1 MRRILLLK
9 LTICLFSICF
19 LLGNETAW
27 GQKRDGYLKTDI
39 RDLVLIY
46 QGGVQRMDWNI
57 EHIRPY
63 VVHENRFGKRDWLFD
78 GFLFLEFDS
87 GKGVSF
93 EARNNAPLAKKEDW
107 LWLVDRHFEK
117 GKGIDALNTCINEEI
132 SKLGKPSFK
141 HQLVI
146 SLLQP
151 VEGQKDWGEI
161 DGKKLDFSKEED
173 QLEACKWYIS
183 QLMKQFDKMENRQI
197 ELAGFYWIPE
207 TMLRNK
213 GVVRKVADY
222 IHNLGLK
229 FYWIPYYTAW
239 GYSEWKEL
247 GFDAA
252 YLQPTFFWNPQIKD
266 NRLDRA
272 CELARTYGM
281 GLEMEFDGAAMVNS
295 KKNLRNQGL
304 MYMDAFRR
312 NGVFRNSAL
321 AYYEGGGSIYRFS
334 RSDVPED
341 KQFIDTLAYF
351 IQKRRTWLGPDFSQ
365 NKDFTDSFDSKELNK
380 DYWNKP
386 PRNKAI
392 VCKKGKILMKGEAQ
406 INTKGKRDMFYGR
419 IEVTA
424 RINTKAKNAE
434 ATIRMM
440 PVEGKLGEWPNS
452 GDMQLMRYQSEEGNR
467 IHIGANTKQM
477 NVTDNRI
484 KESIYE
490 LSPGYHTFACEW
502 SEQDIIFTVD
512 GITVNIQEDLFQ
524 RANNPYYPQ
533 GWPFNNEPFYLE
545 IMTSGEQ
552 GETILEIDSVKM
564 FFD

>member
-1 MRRILLLK
+1 
-9 LTICLFSICF
+9 
-19 LLGNETAW
+19 
-27 GQKRDGYLKTDI
+27 
-39 RDLVLIY
+39 
-46 QGGVQRMDWNI
+46 
-57 EHIRPY
+57 
-63 VVHENRFGKRDWLFD
+63 
-78 GFLFLEFDS
+78 
-87 GKGVSF
+87 
-93 EARNNAPLAKKEDW
+93 
-107 LWLVDRHFEK
+107 
-117 GKGIDALNTCINEEI
+117 
-132 SKLGKPSFK
+132 
-141 HQLVI
+141 
-146 SLLQP
+146 
-151 VEGQKDWGEI
+151 
-161 DGKKLDFSKEED
+161 
-173 QLEACKWYIS
+173 
-183 QLMKQFDKMENRQI
+183 
-197 ELAGFYWIPE
+197 
-207 TMLRNK
+207 
-213 GVVRKVADY
+213 
-222 IHNLGLK
+222 
-229 FYWIPYYTAW
+229 
-239 GYSEWKEL
+239 
-247 GFDAA
+247 
-252 YLQPTFFWNPQIKD
+252 
-266 NRLDRA
+266 
-272 CELARTYGM
+272 
-281 GLEMEFDGAAMVNS
+281 
-295 KKNLRNQGL
+295 